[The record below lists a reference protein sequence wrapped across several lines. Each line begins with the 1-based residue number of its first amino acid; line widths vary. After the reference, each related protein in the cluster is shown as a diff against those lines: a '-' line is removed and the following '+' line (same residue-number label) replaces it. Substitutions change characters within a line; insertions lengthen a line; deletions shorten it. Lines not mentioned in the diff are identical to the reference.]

1 MNFEAIDISILGPAF
16 IAGLL
21 VLSTHVPM
29 GQEVLRRGII
39 FIDLAIAQIAGL
51 GVILIHSLMHDPQ
64 NWQVQFA
71 AASSAVAGAWLLA
84 WTERKAVKLQE
95 AVIGVVFVMAASL
108 SIILLA
114 DNPHGGERL
123 KDLLVGQ
130 ILWVDTQDLI
140 NTGLL
145 YALLLFVWFGFRDR
159 LGNRGFYFLF
169 ALNVMASVQLVG
181 IYLVFASL
189 IIPALATVRGRH
201 RLSWGYV
208 MGAIAYLLGLVVS
221 AVTDLPS
228 GAVIVMML
236 GVLGIGFYLFIN
248 QQKPEIDEAI

>member
-1 MNFEAIDISILGPAF
+1 MNIDALDISILAPAF
-16 IAGLL
+16 LAGLL

-39 FIDLAIAQIAGL
+39 FIDLAIAQLAGL

-64 NWQVQFA
+64 NWQIQLA
-71 AASSAVAGAWLLA
+71 AASSAVTGAWLLA
-84 WTERKAVKLQE
+84 WTERKALKLQE
-95 AVIGVVFVMAASL
+95 ALIGVVFIMAASM

-130 ILWVDTQDLI
+130 ILWVDSKDLI

-145 YALLLFVWFGFRDR
+145 YAVLLFFWFRFRDR

-189 IIPALATVRGRH
+189 IIPALTTVRARH
-201 RLSWGYV
+201 RLILGYV
-208 MGAIAYLLGLVVS
+208 LGALGYFLGLVLS
-221 AVTDLPS
+221 AFTDLPS
-228 GAVIVMML
+228 GAVIVMLLGIL
-236 GVLGIGFYLFIN
+236 GVGFYLFIP
-248 QQKPEIDEAI
+248 QQASGVDKGI